1 MLSLPRDSGEGVQVE
16 SNHRYFLRRAE
27 EEDRRAR
34 QALTSAARDRHR
46 ELADLFAAK
55 AARTMRIQELQL
67 VQS

>member
-27 EEDRRAR
+27 EENRRAR
-34 QALTSAARDRHR
+34 HAVTQAAQDRHR
-46 ELADLFAAK
+46 ELAELFAAK
-55 AARTMRIQELQL
+55 AATTLRIQGLQL

>member
-1 MLSLPRDSGEGVQVE
+1 VE

-27 EEDRRAR
+27 EENRRAR
-34 QALTSAARDRHR
+34 QALTTAARDRHR

-55 AARTMRIQELQL
+55 AARTLRIQELQL

>member
-27 EEDRRAR
+27 EESRRAR
-34 QALTSAARDRHR
+34 LALTQAAKERHR

-55 AARTMRIQELQL
+55 AAKTLRIQELQL
-67 VQS
+67 VQP